1 MKTILFIAEDREARM
16 SKAAIL
22 TAVLGACLMLAACR
36 PEPSR
41 SASDEAS
48 AVEAGLEGKI
58 AFIEDLLARRG
69 DAARLSDAL
78 AAALPERVWLT
89 EVAYGDGE
97 ARVKGIARSH
107 VLLIDCL
114 SNLERSA
121 ELAEVSLRS
130 SAQRSA
136 RDRET
141 MEFELRVV
149 LADGRGGVPRASG
162 PAETRLEEL
171 EKLLP
176 AGGETAGFFR
186 LFQRLASDEGLQM
199 TKFAPEGSTPGK
211 LYDEWRVS
219 IEVAG
224 DRAELRR
231 FFSGLAGLP
240 HIWAVETFSFKADS
254 ADDSRSPVRASIVCA
269 AAIVSNI

>member
-1 MKTILFIAEDREARM
+1 M
-16 SKAAIL
+16 
-22 TAVLGACLMLAACR
+22 GACLALAGCHSGPSSSA
-36 PEPSR
+36 PEET
-41 SASDEAS
+41 SAI
-48 AVEAGLEGKI
+48 EGKI
-58 AFIEDLLARRG
+58 AFIEDLLGRRR
-69 DAARLSDAL
+69 DATRLIDAL
-78 AAALPERVWLT
+78 MAALPERVWLT

-141 MEFELRVV
+141 MEFELHIV
-149 LADGRGGVPRASG
+149 LAGGRGGAPRASG

-211 LYDEWRVS
+211 LYDKWRVS

>member
-1 MKTILFIAEDREARM
+1 M
-16 SKAAIL
+16 SENAISRRSLLAAG
-22 TAVLGACLMLAACR
+22 LGACLALAGCQSGPSSSA
-36 PEPSR
+36 PEET
-41 SASDEAS
+41 SAI
-48 AVEAGLEGKI
+48 EGKI

-141 MEFELRVV
+141 MEFELHVV
-149 LADGRGGVPRASG
+149 LADGRGGAPRASG

-176 AGGETAGFFR
+176 ASGETAGFFR
-186 LFQRLASDEGLQM
+186 LFQRLASDQGLQM
-199 TKFAPEGSTPGK
+199 TRFAPEGALPARP
-211 LYDEWRVS
+211 YEEWSAAV
-219 IEVAG
+219 EVMG

-240 HIWAVETFSFKADS
+240 HLWGVERFSFKADS
-254 ADDSRSPVRASIVCA
+254 ADDSRSPVRA
-269 AAIVSNI
+269 AIEARTLLRE